1 MKLVKTIPYPLDV
14 LTLVELKENAETE
27 FLYIKSDVS
36 KLIESYGI
44 EVLYHG
50 DIINQHEYNNK
61 QYNICIIL
69 RFKDELIHRKYLESH
84 KTDETLKV
92 FLKTIRSRY
101 DVQLFE
107 I

>member
-1 MKLVKTIPYPLDV
+1 MKFVKKISYPIDV
-14 LTLVELKENAETE
+14 LTLVELTENAKTE

-50 DIINQHEYNNK
+50 DIINQHENNNK
-61 QYNICIIL
+61 QYHICIIL
-69 RFKDELIHRKYLESH
+69 RFKDEVVHRKYLESH

-92 FLKTIRSRY
+92 FLKTIKSRY
-101 DVQLFE
+101 DVQLSE

>member
-1 MKLVKTIPYPLDV
+1 MKLIKKIPYPLDV
-14 LTLVELKENAETE
+14 LTLVELTENAKTE

-44 EVLYHG
+44 EVLYHA

-61 QYNICIIL
+61 QYDICISL
-69 RFKDELIHRKYLESH
+69 RFKDEIIHRKYLESH

-92 FLKTIRSRY
+92 FLKTIKSRY
-101 DVQLFE
+101 DVQLSE

>member
-1 MKLVKTIPYPLDV
+1 MQLVKKISYPLDV
-14 LTLVELKENAETE
+14 LTLVKLTENAKTE

-50 DIINQHEYNNK
+50 DIINQQEYNNK
-61 QYNICIIL
+61 QYDICIIL
-69 RFKDELIHRKYLESH
+69 RFKDEFIHKKYLESH

-101 DVQLFE
+101 DVQLSE

>member
-1 MKLVKTIPYPLDV
+1 MQLVKKISYPLDV
-14 LTLVELKENAETE
+14 LTLVELTENAETE

-50 DIINQHEYNNK
+50 DIINQQEYNNK
-61 QYNICIIL
+61 KYNICIIL
-69 RFKDELIHRKYLESH
+69 RFKDEFIHKKYLESH

-101 DVQLFE
+101 DVQLSE

>member
-1 MKLVKTIPYPLDV
+1 MQLVKKISYSLDV
-14 LTLVELKENAETE
+14 LTLVELTENAETQ

-50 DIINQHEYNNK
+50 DIINQQEYNNK

-69 RFKDELIHRKYLESH
+69 RFKDEFIHKKYLESH

-101 DVQLFE
+101 DVQLSE

>member
-1 MKLVKTIPYPLDV
+1 MQLVKKISYPLDV
-14 LTLVELKENAETE
+14 LTLVELTENAETE

-50 DIINQHEYNNK
+50 DIINQQEYNNK

-69 RFKDELIHRKYLESH
+69 RFKDEFIHKKYIESH

-101 DVQLFE
+101 DVQLSE